1 MSILNKIDKNCS
13 CKHDIQQSEQ
23 TVLAV
28 LLKSRNFYF
37 PFLICSI
44 TFKIQIVGGNY
55 TQKSGVHIPTPE
67 SHFFVFFSFNF
78 QILLKN
84 LNLFCLTTFDYLF
97 FQKLN
102 KTCWKYICLL
112 GILLVRQGINRWVS
126 LFIFGPS
133 YFVKALEKSCDPSFY
148 LKLIWRQT
156 LIKF

>member
-1 MSILNKIDKNCS
+1 MWPTVNRFLDHYQDFSRTRTQVLSVLNFELRFGMWSLYFLSIVTTHLCDMSILNKIDKNCS

-23 TVLAV
+23 TLLSVF
-28 LLKSRNFYF
+28 LKSRKFYF

-55 TQKSGVHIPTPE
+55 TQKSGVHIPTPG

-102 KTCWKYICLL
+102 KTC
-112 GILLVRQGINRWVS
+112 
-126 LFIFGPS
+126 
-133 YFVKALEKSCDPSFY
+133 
-148 LKLIWRQT
+148 
-156 LIKF
+156 

>member
-1 MSILNKIDKNCS
+1 MGCGVCTFYPLLLHICVIHMSILNKIDKNCS

-23 TVLAV
+23 TLLAV
-28 LLKSRNFYF
+28 FLKSRKFYF

-102 KTCWKYICLL
+102 KTCWKYICLP
-112 GILLVRQGINRWVS
+112 W
-126 LFIFGPS
+126 
-133 YFVKALEKSCDPSFY
+133 Y
-148 LKLIWRQT
+148 LTCKTRY
-156 LIKF
+156 